1 MTHLLDYLAE
11 NVLLCDGAMGTQ
23 AQARDFHTEKDFH
36 GHENCTEI
44 LCESR
49 PDFVREVH
57 RDHLEAGSDAIQT
70 NSFGASPITLGE
82 FGIADKA
89 FDLNRRAGEL
99 AREAIAEFAHDGRTR
114 FVFGSLGP
122 GTRLPSLGH
131 IPYQDLEDALAV
143 QCAGLVAG
151 EVDAILIETCQ
162 DPLQIKAAVNGAKR
176 AREAAGPNGAR
187 DIPIIVQ
194 VTVETTGTL
203 LVGADIAAAATIIH
217 ALDVPIIGLN
227 CATGPRE
234 MAEHVKWLGDN
245 WPGPISVQPNAG
257 LPELIGGRTHYP
269 LSPRELAQWLERF
282 VIEDGIGIIGG
293 CCGSEAAHIAA
304 LDQMLRR
311 IGRAHGDGRSRP
323 LPKAR
328 NPVWVPS
335 VASLYSQVPLRQ
347 ENAYL
352 SIGERCNAN
361 GSRAFRRLQE
371 AGDWD
376 ACVEIG
382 REQVKEGSHTL
393 DLCTAFVGRDEIA
406 EMSEMVARMRGAIN
420 APLVI
425 DSTEYPVLEAAMKLY
440 GGKAIINSINFE
452 DGEEAADK
460 RLRLAKRFGAAII
473 ALTIDESG
481 MAKEADHK
489 LRLAERLYEFACT
502 KHGLPPSDLMFDPL
516 TFTICTGNAD
526 DRKLGLNTL
535 DAIAQI
541 AEKMPECQI
550 ILGLSNISFGLNPPA
565 RQVLNSVFL
574 DHALR
579 RGLTGAIVHFSK
591 ILPLHRIAEEEVRV
605 AEDLIF
611 DRRHDGYEPL
621 QAFMALF
628 EDRTIEKAE
637 KKGRPEKLEERLA
650 QRIVDGDRLDLEADL
665 ELAMESYK
673 PLDIINDILLSGMKT
688 VGDLFGAGKMQLP
701 FVLQSAE
708 TMKAAVGYLEPFM
721 ERIEGQERGTIVLA
735 TVRGDV
741 HDIGKNLVDII
752 LTNNGYRVVNLG
764 IKQPI
769 GAILDAAVEHRAHA
783 IGMSGLL
790 VKSTVVMRENLE
802 EMSRQGLDL
811 PVMLGGAA
819 LTRRY
824 VEEDCVKSYAC
835 GRVAYARDAFDGLAL
850 MDHIVG
856 NNFDGHLA
864 EVRQKNIGRPVNQ
877 TRKLGRAADPRPMRP
892 VDFAEIRLRRAEL
905 TRGVPV
911 PVPPFWGAQII
922 ARVPPKAI
930 VPYLNERM
938 LYQFQW
944 GYRKDGRSL
953 AEYKAWAKTELRP
966 VLHRILEIAIREEIL
981 LPQAA
986 YGYWRCAAEGNDVIL
1001 FDETGRREVAR
1012 FGFPRQN
1019 KEGGL
1024 CIADFLRDVDDPGLD
1039 ANGRDVIGLQVV
1051 TVGARASEAAREW
1064 FAANRYQ
1071 DYLYLHGLSVEMA
1084 EAFAEYV
1091 HKRIRGELGFAA
1103 EEARDHDE
1111 MLNQGYRGSRYSFGY
1126 PACPNLADQRQLL
1139 ELLGAAEIGLTLTEE
1154 DQLDP
1159 EQSTS
1164 AIVLHHPQ
1172 AKYFSV

>member
-1 MTHLLDYLAE
+1 MTHLLDYLADR
-11 NVLLCDGAMGTQ
+11 VLLCDGPIGTQ
-23 AQARDFHTEKDFH
+23 VQGRNLHIERDFH
-36 GHENCTEI
+36 GHENCTDI
-44 LCESR
+44 LCDSR
-49 PDFVREVH
+49 PDLVLEIH
-57 RDHLEAGSDAIQT
+57 RDYLAAGCEAVQT

-82 FGIADKA
+82 FGIGDRA
-89 FDLNRRAGEL
+89 FDLNRRSAEL
-99 AREAIAEFAHDGRTR
+99 AREAVAEFAHDGRTR
-114 FVFGSLGP
+114 FVFGSVGP

-131 IPYQDLEDALAV
+131 IGYQELEDALAL

-151 EVDAILIETCQ
+151 EVDAIRIETCQ

-176 AREAAGPNGAR
+176 AREAAGK

-217 ALDVPIIGLN
+217 ALDVRVIGLN

-245 WPGPISVQPNAG
+245 WPGYLSVLPNAG
-257 LPELIGGRTHYP
+257 LPELIGGHTHYP
-269 LSPRELAQWLERF
+269 LTPRELAQWLERF
-282 VIEDGIGIIGG
+282 VIEDGVNMIGG
-293 CCGSEAAHIAA
+293 CCGSEAEHIAA

-311 IGRAHGDGRSRP
+311 IGRDRP
-323 LPKAR
+323 RPVPKAR
-328 NPVWVPS
+328 QPQWTPS
-335 VASLYSQVPLRQ
+335 VASLYSQVALRQ

-371 AGDWD
+371 QGDWD
-376 ACVEIG
+376 GCVEMG

-393 DLCTAFVGRDEIA
+393 DVCTAFVGRDEIA
-406 EMSEMVARMRGAIN
+406 EMSEVVGRMRGSIN

-440 GGKAIINSINFE
+440 GGKPIINSINFE
-452 DGEEAADK
+452 DGEEAADQ
-460 RLRLAKRFGAAII
+460 RLRLARRFGAAVI

-489 LRLAERLYEFACT
+489 LRLAERLYDFACN
-502 KHGLPPSDLMFDPL
+502 KHGLPPSDLLFDPL

-535 DAIAQI
+535 DAIARI
-541 AEKMPECQI
+541 AERMPECQI

-591 ILPLHRIAEEEVRV
+591 ILPLHRIPEEEARV
-605 AEDLIF
+605 AADLIF
-611 DRRHDGYEPL
+611 DRRRDGPGDKYDPL

-628 EDRTIEKAE
+628 QDRTIEKAE
-637 KKGRPEKLEERLA
+637 KKGRPDKLEDRLA

-665 ELAMESYK
+665 ELAMQSYK

-708 TMKAAVGYLEPFM
+708 TMKAAVGYLEPHM
-721 ERIEGQERGTIVLA
+721 ERVEGQEKGTVVLA

-769 GAILDAAVEHRAHA
+769 GAILDAATAHRAHA

-802 EMSRQGLDL
+802 EMTRQGLEV

-850 MDHIVG
+850 MDKIVG
-856 NNFDGHLA
+856 NDFDGYLD
-864 EVRQKNIGRPVNQ
+864 EVQRKNAGRPKNES
-877 TRKLGRAADPRPMRP
+877 RKLGRAADPRPMRP
-892 VDFAEIRLRRAEL
+892 VDFEEIRLRRAEL
-905 TRGVPV
+905 SRGVPV
-911 PVPPFWGAQII
+911 PVPPFWGAQTI
-922 ARVPPKAI
+922 ARVPVKAI

-938 LYQFQW
+938 LYQVQW
-944 GYRKDGRSL
+944 GYRKEGRSL
-953 AEYKAWAKTELRP
+953 AEYKAWARTELRP
-966 VLHRILEIAIREEIL
+966 ILARISDIAIRENIL
-981 LPQAA
+981 VPQAA
-986 YGYWRCAAEGNDVIL
+986 YGYWRCAAQGNDVIL
-1001 FDETGRREVAR
+1001 FDETGRREIAR
-1012 FGFPRQN
+1012 FPFPRQN

-1024 CIADFLRDVDDPGLD
+1024 CIADFFRDVDDPGLD
-1039 ANGRDVIGLQVV
+1039 ADGRDVIGLQLV
-1051 TVGARASEAAREW
+1051 TMGRRASEAAREW
-1064 FAANRYQ
+1064 FADNRYQ

-1084 EAFAEYV
+1084 EAFAEYL

-1126 PACPNLADQRQLL
+1126 PACPNLADQRLIL
-1139 ELLGAAEIGLTLTEE
+1139 ELLRAEEIGVALTEE

-1164 AIVLHHPQ
+1164 AIVVHHPQ

>member
-1 MTHLLDYLAE
+1 MTHLLDYLTDR
-11 NVLLCDGAMGTQ
+11 VLLCDGPIGTQ
-23 AQARDFHTEKDFH
+23 VQARQLDIERDFL

-49 PDFVREVH
+49 PDLVREIH
-57 RDHLEAGSDAIQT
+57 RGYLAAGCDAIAAT
-70 NSFGASPITLGE
+70 NSFGGSPITLGE

-89 FDLNRRAGEL
+89 FDLNRRAAEL
-99 AREAIAEFAHDGRTR
+99 AREAIGEFAHDGRTR
-114 FVFGSLGP
+114 FVFGSVGP

-131 IPYQDLEDALAV
+131 VAYQDLEDALAI
-143 QCAGLVAG
+143 QCTGLIAG

-176 AREAAGPNGAR
+176 ARDDAKK

-217 ALDVPIIGLN
+217 ALDVPVIGLN

-245 WPGPISVQPNAG
+245 WPGHISVQPNAG
-257 LPELIGGRTHYP
+257 LPELIAGRTHYP
-269 LSPRELAQWLERF
+269 LTPRELAQWLERF
-282 VIEDGIGIIGG
+282 VVEDGVSMIGG
-293 CCGSEAAHIAA
+293 CCGCEAAHIAA

-311 IGRAHGDGRSRP
+311 IGRDHRRP
-323 LPKAR
+323 VPKKR
-328 NPVWVPS
+328 HPVWTPS

-371 AGDWD
+371 QGDWEG
-376 ACVEIG
+376 CVEMG

-393 DLCTAFVGRDEIA
+393 DICTAFVGRDEIA
-406 EMSEMVARMRGAIN
+406 EMSEIVSRMRGSIN

-440 GGKAIINSINFE
+440 GGKPIINSINFE

-460 RLRLAKRFGAAII
+460 RLRLARRFGAAVI
-473 ALTIDESG
+473 ALTIDETG
-481 MAKEADHK
+481 MAKEVEHK
-489 LRLAERLYEFACT
+489 LAVAERLYDFACN
-502 KHGLPPSDLMFDPL
+502 KHGLPPSDLLFDPL
-516 TFTICTGNAD
+516 TFTICTGNED

-535 DAIAQI
+535 DAIERI
-541 AEKMPECQI
+541 RERMPECQI

-591 ILPLHRIAEEEVRV
+591 IQALHRIPEEEVRV

-611 DRRHDGYEPL
+611 DRRKDGPQDKYDPL
-621 QAFMALF
+621 QAFIALF
-628 EDRTIEKAE
+628 QDRAAEKTE
-637 KKGRPEKLEERLA
+637 KKGRPEKLEDRLA
-650 QRIVDGDRLDLEADL
+650 QRIVDGDRQELEADL
-665 ELAMESYK
+665 ELAMQSYR

-708 TMKAAVGYLEPFM
+708 TMKAAVRYLEPFM
-721 ERIEGQERGTIVLA
+721 ERLEGQEKGIVVLA

-769 GAILDAAVEHRAHA
+769 ATILDAAAEHKAHA

-802 EMSRQGLDL
+802 EMSRLGLDV

-850 MDHIVG
+850 MDRITG
-856 NNFDGHLA
+856 NDFDGYLD
-864 EVRQKNIGRPVNQ
+864 EVQQ
-877 TRKLGRAADPRPMRP
+877 
-892 VDFAEIRLRRAEL
+892 
-905 TRGVPV
+905 
-911 PVPPFWGAQII
+911 
-922 ARVPPKAI
+922 
-930 VPYLNERM
+930 
-938 LYQFQW
+938 
-944 GYRKDGRSL
+944 
-953 AEYKAWAKTELRP
+953 
-966 VLHRILEIAIREEIL
+966 
-981 LPQAA
+981 
-986 YGYWRCAAEGNDVIL
+986 
-1001 FDETGRREVAR
+1001 
-1012 FGFPRQN
+1012 
-1019 KEGGL
+1019 
-1024 CIADFLRDVDDPGLD
+1024 
-1039 ANGRDVIGLQVV
+1039 
-1051 TVGARASEAAREW
+1051 
-1064 FAANRYQ
+1064 
-1071 DYLYLHGLSVEMA
+1071 
-1084 EAFAEYV
+1084 
-1091 HKRIRGELGFAA
+1091 
-1103 EEARDHDE
+1103 
-1111 MLNQGYRGSRYSFGY
+1111 
-1126 PACPNLADQRQLL
+1126 
-1139 ELLGAAEIGLTLTEE
+1139 
-1154 DQLDP
+1154 
-1159 EQSTS
+1159 
-1164 AIVLHHPQ
+1164 
-1172 AKYFSV
+1172 